1 MRTNR
6 PFFEMKYKLIEY
18 TVQRSFNSDVVY
30 CLAYSSL
37 SCQEFS
43 LGIFSHFSQRHRK
56 KTKKHMKSEQRQFDI
71 IFSLLLPIKKVR
83 VSVCVSMAGMLSK
96 AIFFPLD
103 DLPRIHDQNS
113 ISNRTL
119 FLLFHQNF
127 TTNCTHAHTRTYT
140 HTTHVIYMLELIH
153 AQNK

>member
-71 IFSLLLPIKKVR
+71 IFSLLLPIKKC
-83 VSVCVSMAGMLSK
+83 VSVCVSVWPGCSLKRS
-96 AIFFPLD
+96 FFHLMICHEFMTRISSRIELYFCCFTKISPL
-103 DLPRIHDQNS
+103 IAHTH
-113 ISNRTL
+113 I
-119 FLLFHQNF
+119 
-127 TTNCTHAHTRTYT
+127 HAHYT
-140 HTTHVIYMLELIH
+140 CNLY
-153 AQNK
+153 A